1 MGNHGAGFFNAAP
14 SSPEAR
20 IVTFLEF
27 RRRERGLSQR
37 ELSRR
42 ARIEQSFISQCER
55 GTGIPTPDQAQR
67 LARELGLPPELLLK
81 AVAVAVETSVASE
94 AIAS

>member
-1 MGNHGAGFFNAAP
+1 MPAPFPGGA
-14 SSPEAR
+14 

-42 ARIEQSFISQCER
+42 TRLEQSFISQIER

-67 LARELGLPPELLLK
+67 LARELGLPPDLLLK
-81 AVAVAVETSVASE
+81 TVAVDLETSVARE
-94 AIAS
+94 VTAP